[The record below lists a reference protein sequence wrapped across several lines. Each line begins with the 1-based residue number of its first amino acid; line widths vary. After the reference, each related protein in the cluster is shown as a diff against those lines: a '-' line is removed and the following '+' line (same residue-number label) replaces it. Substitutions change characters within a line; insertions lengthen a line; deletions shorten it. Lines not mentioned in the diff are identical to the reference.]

1 MRSVHVRI
9 LFGSGLER
17 FEGGDER
24 VGEVGTFDRDVTLV
38 TALARAA
45 APPAEA
51 IGSFLE
57 GGRVLMTSTYDAGTT
72 PSCPPARHFHHSS
85 WESSKIST
93 I

>member
-51 IGSFLE
+51 I
-57 GGRVLMTSTYDAGTT
+57 
-72 PSCPPARHFHHSS
+72 
-85 WESSKIST
+85 
-93 I
+93 